1 MLNITGIGNL
11 NELQVSRP
19 LKGARNLSAD
29 RTPTEN
35 QDGVQFSPES
45 QSAAEVARFIRESA
59 KAKEIRQERVDAAK
73 ENLEQGR
80 HKVEE
85 VIHAVAAALVGYV

>member
-19 LKGARNLSAD
+19 LKGPRNLSAD
-29 RTPTEN
+29 RTPAEK

-45 QSAAEVARFIRESA
+45 QGATEVARFIRDSE
-59 KAKEIRQERVDAAK
+59 KASEIRQERVDAAK
-73 ENLEQGR
+73 ENVEQGR

-85 VIHAVAAALVGYV
+85 VVHAVAAALAGYV